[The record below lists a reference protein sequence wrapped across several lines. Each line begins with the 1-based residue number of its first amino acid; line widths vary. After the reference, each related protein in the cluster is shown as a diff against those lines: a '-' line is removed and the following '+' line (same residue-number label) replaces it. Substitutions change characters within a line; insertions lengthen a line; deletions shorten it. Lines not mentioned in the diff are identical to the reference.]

1 MDVVFTYGR
10 FNPPHLGH
18 KMMIEEIINRARKT
32 KKIPVVIVS
41 HTQGNSRNPLTI
53 DEKLNIL
60 KRWFPAVY
68 FLSSSKNLSLAKIA
82 RNFTPDSLMVLGE
95 NRANGFKH
103 LSFKKVSVGRP
114 NNTPSATNARK
125 AATTGN
131 NEMFRSLTGY
141 NLTNNIRNKILKVQ
155 TKKRKRN

>member
-41 HTQGNSRNPLTI
+41 HTHGNSRNPLTT

-68 FLSSSKNLSLAKIA
+68 FLSSSKNLSLA
-82 RNFTPDSLMVLGE
+82 
-95 NRANGFKH
+95 
-103 LSFKKVSVGRP
+103 
-114 NNTPSATNARK
+114 
-125 AATTGN
+125 
-131 NEMFRSLTGY
+131 
-141 NLTNNIRNKILKVQ
+141 
-155 TKKRKRN
+155 